1 MFWSRFIPQILG
13 THPMYPLASFRR
25 PFSITIDP
33 SGPGLD
39 YFMTGSCGA
48 KRYDGKLK
56 LEEGESRLRL
66 PPWLRREVPTGANYQ
81 RLRSSLRKLRLHT
94 VCEEAKCPNIG
105 ECWGGGEDGVA
116 TATVM
121 LLGDTCT
128 RACRFCSV
136 RTALRPPTLDP
147 DEPVKT
153 AEAIA
158 EWGLNYVVL
167 TSVDR
172 DDLPDGGSAHIAQ
185 TIMEIKRR
193 NPAILVEALV
203 PDFCGDEQC
212 IQRIVDSGVDVYAH
226 NVETVRRLTP
236 YVRDPRAKYDQSLH
250 CLQYA
255 KIHRKDIVTK
265 SSIMLGLGETQ
276 DEVVTTMK
284 DLRDHNVDCLTLG
297 QYMQP
302 TKRHLLV
309 KEFVTPET
317 FQKLKRIGDQ
327 LGFLYTAS
335 GPLVRS
341 SYRAGEFF
349 LKNIV
354 SKRRLEATS

>member
-1 MFWSRFIPQILG
+1 MLRSRFIPQILK
-13 THPMYPLASFRR
+13 THPICSLAISGR

-33 SGPGLD
+33 S
-39 YFMTGSCGA
+39 SCGA
-48 KRYDGKLK
+48 KQYDGKLK
-56 LEEGESRLRL
+56 LEEGQSRLHL

-81 RLRSSLRKLRLHT
+81 RLKSSLRKLRLHT
-94 VCEEAKCPNIG
+94 VCEEAKCPNVG

-147 DEPVKT
+147 EEPVKT

-167 TSVDR
+167 TSVDSVLLP
-172 DDLPDGGSAHIAQ
+172 DDLPDGGSAHIAR
-185 TIMEIKRR
+185 TITEIKQR

-203 PDFCGDEQC
+203 PDFCGDKQC

-226 NVETVRRLTP
+226 NVETVLRLTP
-236 YVRDPRAKYDQSLH
+236 YVRDPRAKYDQSMH

-255 KIHRKDIVTK
+255 KIYKKDIVTK
-265 SSIMLGLGETQ
+265 SSIMLGLGETE
-276 DEVVTTMK
+276 DEIVTTMK
-284 DLRDHNVDCLTLG
+284 DLRDHDVDCLTLG

-317 FQKLKRIGDQ
+317 FQRLKKIGDQ

-354 SKRRLEATS
+354 SKRRLEAAS